1 MKPNAFQ
8 KRLQRHVIG
17 RIREYFAVT
26 TPGLE
31 EVCRR
36 ELRSILPD
44 YGNPE
49 SVAGGVLFRG
59 RIDDCM
65 RANLQLRTANRI
77 LMRVAKFKASNF
89 PQLQKKIAQIPWELY
104 LRPDAELKVQAN
116 THHCRLHHTAAISG
130 RFIDGIRSYFEEHTP
145 QKGMAAQLILIRG
158 VDDRFTVS
166 LDSSGELLYRRG
178 MKLHAA
184 RAPLR
189 ETTAAAALM
198 LAGFRPSETLLD
210 PMTGSGTF
218 ALEAA
223 MQINGIPS
231 GWFRDFAFFHWP
243 AFKPE
248 RWRHIRQQLAPV
260 SDADHPAL
268 VIAADSDPAA
278 CRALEQCLSLFELG
292 SLVRVINQDFFE
304 LNIQPAGKQ
313 TGLLVLN
320 PPYGKRLGSAAH
332 SNRLF
337 RQIIVKMQSDYH
349 GWKYCLIVPRKK
361 LLQSIPFQ
369 FKYHRIS
376 HGGLNIYITYGR
388 II

>member
-1 MKPNAFQ
+1 MSADAHQ
-8 KRLQRHVIG
+8 KRLKRHVIG

-36 ELRSILPD
+36 ELHSLLPD

-49 SVAGGVLFRG
+49 AIKGGVVFRG
-59 RIDDCM
+59 RLDDCM
-65 RANLQLRTANRI
+65 RANLLLRTPNRI
-77 LMRVAKFKASNF
+77 LMRVATFKASNF
-89 PQLQKKIAQIPWELY
+89 LQLQKKIDQIPWEIY
-104 LRPDAELKVQAN
+104 LQPDVELTVQ
-116 THHCRLHHTAAISG
+116 THTRHCRLHHTAAISDY
-130 RFIDGIRSYFEEHTP
+130 FSDGIENHLGNQPRS
-145 QKGMAAQLILIRG
+145 KGMAAQLIMIRG
-158 VDDRFTVS
+158 VDDRFTAS

-178 MKLHAA
+178 IKSHAA

-210 PMTGSGTF
+210 PMCGSGTF

-223 MQINGIPS
+223 MQINSIPP
-231 GWFRDFAFFHWP
+231 GWFRDFAFFQWP
-243 AFKPE
+243 AFRPE

-260 SDADHPAL
+260 SDADNPAG

-278 CRALEQCLSLFELG
+278 CRALEQCLNLFELG

-304 LNIQPAGKQ
+304 MNVQPAGRQ
-313 TGLLVLN
+313 PGLLVLN

-337 RQIIVKMQSDYH
+337 RQIIAKMQRDYP
-349 GWKYCLIVPRKK
+349 GWKFCLIVPRKK

-369 FKYHRIS
+369 FKSRRIS
-376 HGGLNIYITYGR
+376 HGGLKIYITYGR